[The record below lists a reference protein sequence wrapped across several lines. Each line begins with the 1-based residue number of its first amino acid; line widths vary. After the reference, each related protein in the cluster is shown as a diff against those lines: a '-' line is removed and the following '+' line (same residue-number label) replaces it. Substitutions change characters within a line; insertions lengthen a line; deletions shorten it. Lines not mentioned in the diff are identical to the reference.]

1 MSGPLRHLRVAIV
14 AGAVVAGSIIAP
26 VATWPQP
33 AVERAPVPAEMQ
45 VLPIQG
51 VDADAVA
58 DSAVAMAN
66 WGAGESST
74 QLLGLAPVDHDH
86 AHEAVAR
93 PLRPALATKT
103 LSTDDFGLVGVSTR
117 EPLDDHARVLVRVRQ
132 DDGWSAWAPL
142 AVTDHGPD
150 ADSLEAQGVR
160 FGTEPLV
167 VDDADGVQ
175 VRIDTPGGE
184 APEDARVV
192 LLDTPVSDE
201 DAAPMP
207 QVDASVPIATVA
219 AATVSAPMPPIITR
233 EQWGADESARRGAP
247 SYSGTIKAAF
257 LHHTVTSNDYAPEQA
272 MAQVRNLY
280 AWYTKGLRYSDMAYN
295 FLVDRF
301 GRIYEGRA
309 GGVDRAVI
317 GAHTAGFNQE
327 SFAVSAIGNFQK
339 AGLPAEQMATVNE
352 SVAQL
357 MAWKLSMHHRDPAG
371 STTLVSD
378 SSSGTSKVKAGST
391 TTAAV
396 ISGHGDIGSTACPG
410 VHLRPQ
416 VPVLRS
422 LVASKM
428 GVTTVNPSISAAVPW
443 GSGQALTLSTTSTAP
458 LAWTVAIAS
467 RCGSTVRTLSGQQE
481 AAGPLSVAWDGR
493 GDDGQPVPPGTYT
506 FTLNGSSGG
515 DAIYPWTGAGVIT
528 SSPGSPP
535 DPCGPPA
542 SFSIAGSGWGHGVG
556 LSQYGAYG
564 QALEGRDATTI
575 VQHYYTGAQVTPVQD
590 DMDIRVNLLHQVPS
604 AQMRSEAV
612 DAGGGAIEVTIGD
625 QVVVGGP
632 GDTFAFS
639 IVGASVAVRRITGG
653 QGTDIGSAGTITIR
667 WAGTRN
673 PGTAAGPATLVN
685 VVGPGQSLT
694 SKGHRYRYGTI
705 DITAANTS
713 SGVRM
718 NVVNSVRLH
727 DEYLYGIAE
736 MPSSW
741 PDAALQAQVIAA
753 RSYALAKLGA
763 GVRKAC
769 NCHVDDGGGP
779 YTDQTFAGWA
789 KQSDAQG
796 SRWTAA
802 VNATHSGET
811 QGLALLHNGAP
822 VSAFYTSSTGGR
834 TQSVD
839 DVWGG
844 VLPYVVSVDDR
855 WSLIEANPNRAWNT
869 TVSQAAAAKAF
880 GVPGVWQ
887 IAVAERHESGAAKT
901 LAATLQDGS
910 QKTISASTARSAF
923 GLKSTYIN
931 AIDGSTGAPTGAAPA
946 APAPTAPAPVPAPVA
961 AASLTMKI
969 GPTKKPREGA
979 SVRFSGRLSSGAKGV
994 VVERQMLDNGQWVT
1008 KASTKT
1014 KKRGQYRFTIK
1025 KAVPAGTT
1033 YRYRVV
1039 AMNNGQVIA
1048 SSPEKTITVRPRR

>member
-1 MSGPLRHLRVAIV
+1 MSVSLRRLRAAVV
-14 AGAVVAGSIIAP
+14 TGAVLAGSIITP
-26 VATWPQP
+26 VATWPHP
-33 AVERAPVPAEMQ
+33 TDVREPVGSSMQ
-45 VLPIQG
+45 ALPLVG
-51 VDADAVA
+51 VDAGAVA

-66 WGAGESST
+66 WGTGDASARF
-74 QLLGLAPVDHDH
+74 LGVAPLDADH

-93 PLRPALATKT
+93 PLRPAVATT
-103 LSTDDFGLVGVSTR
+103 AMPTDDFGLVGVATSQ
-117 EPLDDHARVLVRVRQ
+117 PLDEHARVLVRVRQ
-132 DDGWSAWAPL
+132 DDDWSAWTPL
-142 AVTDHGPD
+142 AVTEHGPD

-167 VDDADGVQ
+167 VDEADGVQ

-184 APEDARVV
+184 APQDPQVV
-192 LLDTPVSDE
+192 LLDTPHSDDDSAAVPQI
-201 DAAPMP
+201 DAT
-207 QVDASVPIATVA
+207 VPIATVA
-219 AATVSAPMPPIITR
+219 AATVSAPMPAIITR
-233 EQWGADESARRGAP
+233 AQWGADESMRRGTPTYA
-247 SYSGTIKAAF
+247 GTIKAAF

-301 GRIYEGRA
+301 GRIYEGRS
-309 GGVDRAVI
+309 GGVDRPVI

-357 MAWKLSMHHRDPAG
+357 MAWKLSMSHRDPAG

-378 SSSGTSKVKAGST
+378 SSSGTSKVKAGSST
-391 TTAAV
+391 TTAV

-443 GSGQALTLSTTSTAP
+443 GSGQPLTLSTTSTAP
-458 LAWTVAIAS
+458 LAWSVTVAS
-467 RCGSTVRTLSGQQE
+467 RCGSTVRTLSGQQD

-515 DAIYPWTGAGVIT
+515 DALYPWSGAGVIT
-528 SSPGSPP
+528 SAPGSPL
-535 DPCGPPA
+535 DPCGPPS
-542 SFSIAGSGWGHGVG
+542 SFAISGSGWGHGVG
-556 LSQYGAYG
+556 MSQYGAYG
-564 QALEGRDATTI
+564 QALEGRDAATI
-575 VQHYYTGAQVTPVQD
+575 VQHYYSGAQVTPVQD
-590 DMDIRVNLLHQVPS
+590 DMDVRVNLLHQVAS
-604 AQMRSEAV
+604 AQVRSEAL

-639 IVGASVAVRRITGG
+639 VVGASVAVRRITGG
-653 QGTDIGSAGTITIR
+653 QGTDLGSAGTITIR

-718 NVVNSVRLH
+718 NVVNSLRLH

-753 RSYALAKLGA
+753 RSYALAKVNA

-779 YTDQTFAGWA
+779 YTDQTYAGWA

-796 SRWTAA
+796 DRWTAA
-802 VNATHSGET
+802 VNATLANET
-811 QGLALLHNGAP
+811 QGLAALHNGAP
-822 VSAFYTSSTGGR
+822 ISAFYTSSTGGR
-834 TQSVD
+834 TQSVS

-844 VLPYVVSVDDR
+844 SLPYVVSVEDR
-855 WSLIEANPNRAWNT
+855 WSLIDANPNRAWNT

-887 IAVAERHESGAAKT
+887 IAVTERLVSGAAKT

-910 QKTISASTARSAF
+910 QKTISASAARSAF

-931 AIDGSTGAPTGAAPA
+931 AVDGSTGAPTAVPAPA
-946 APAPTAPAPVPAPVA
+946 APAPAPVA
-961 AASLTMKI
+961 VGQSLSMKI
-969 GPTKKPREGA
+969 GPTAKPREGA
-979 SVRFSGRLSSGAKGV
+979 SVRFTGRLSTGVKGV

-1014 KKRGQYRFTIK
+1014 KKRGVYRFTIK

-1039 AMNNGQVIA
+1039 AMNNGQVVA
-1048 SSPEKTITVRPRR
+1048 SSPEKTVRVRARR